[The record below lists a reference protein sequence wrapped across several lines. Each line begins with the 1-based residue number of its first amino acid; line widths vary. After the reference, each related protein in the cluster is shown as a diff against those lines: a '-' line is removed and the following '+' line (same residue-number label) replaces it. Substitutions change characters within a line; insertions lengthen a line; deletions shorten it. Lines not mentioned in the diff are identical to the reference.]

1 MMVFNYS
8 VKDSFTKSELIIYDR
23 EKLLFQSLFLNSFS
37 LDDIIVKSM
46 DYAFKFVVASRV

>member
-8 VKDSFTKSELIIYDR
+8 VKDSFTKSELIIYNR